1 MNKTITMLVAFDGT
15 GNHKKNDEKI
25 KDDSQTNV
33 AELVNRYNLPIGHK
47 FYEEGVGTVEL
58 TYQEIKIITEG
69 KAKKEDYYDSK
80 DMAFGLS
87 VKDKVISMLGKI
99 EEPIKD
105 ALKAGETIK
114 IDVTGFSRGAAS
126 ARDFVNEFNK
136 RYSQE
141 IQSGKISINNVILFD
156 TVATIYLANSYNEG
170 LNLNL
175 SENSA
180 KNIIQFT
187 AKDEKRENF
196 PLESLKDINGNLP
209 SNTKEF
215 ILFGVHS
222 NIGAGYKKVVVENT
236 IVKSEFISYLSENEL
251 ALKKAQLLNEGE
263 KLGLSVEFKEYS
275 TTHKG
280 IQYTQHKYNFIDT
293 KIISNELSSVSL
305 QLAIDE
311 LVKSGANI
319 NNTSTLNK
327 QIPNELIPYYNA
339 IKNGQDI
346 TPYEAIVQKYIHNSA
361 HDKTE
366 MFSNP
371 KDKFIDWLSN
381 RDSDG
386 KRDTYLNEPSKA
398 VNPENPLSFNNED
411 NLKKD
416 FIEYVKEN
424 YSINIAGVYHI
435 DNNSIKAIEDIKDY
449 LIEKFNA
456 NSLSDLNKDSI
467 EEKINTSKEVNTN
480 KTTINQEKEFN
491 EKIDNFSDF
500 TKVFMEN
507 TEPKESIEKIQKEIE
522 NIKHKETFDEKINKL
537 ENMNFKDFTSNTYI
551 EHQLL
556 NYRDKIVEEST
567 ISKESINNTFEPMSY
582 YFEQNSSTQ
591 NKSSIQMME

>member
-1 MNKTITMLVAFDGT
+1 MNKTITMLIAFDGT
-15 GNHKKNDEKI
+15 GNHKKNDEAI
-25 KDDSQTNV
+25 EDDSQTNV
-33 AELVNRYNLPIGHK
+33 AELVNRYNLPIEHK
-47 FYEEGVGTVEL
+47 FYKEGVGTVEL
-58 TYQEIKIITEG
+58 TEEQVQLVKDG
-69 KAKKEDYYDSK
+69 KAKKQDFYDSK

-87 VKDKVISMLGKI
+87 VKDKVISMLNRI
-99 EEPIKD
+99 EEPIRD
-105 ALKAGETIK
+105 ALEAAETIN

-136 RYSQE
+136 SYSKE

-156 TVATIYLANSYNEG
+156 TVATVYLANSYNEG

-215 ILFGVHS
+215 VLFGVHS

-236 IVKSEFISYLSENEL
+236 IVKSGFISYLSENEL
-251 ALKKAQLLNEGE
+251 ELKKTQFLNEGE

-293 KIISNELSSVSL
+293 KIISNELSNVSL

-319 NNTSTLNK
+319 NNTSILNK

-346 TPYEAIVQKYIHNSA
+346 TPYESIVQKYIHNSA

-381 RDSDG
+381 RDLDE
-386 KRDTYLNEPSKA
+386 KRDIYLNEPLKA

-411 NLKKD
+411 NLKED
-416 FIEYVKEN
+416 FIEYVKET
-424 YSINIAGVYHI
+424 YTINIAGVYHI

-449 LIEKFNA
+449 LIEKLNV

-467 EEKINTSKEVNTN
+467 EEKINNNSTIKQKE
-480 KTTINQEKEFN
+480 IFN
-491 EKIDNFSDF
+491 EKINDF
-500 TKVFMEN
+500 NDFVKAFMEG
-507 TEPKESIEKIQKEIE
+507 TEPKEDIEKLQKEIE
-522 NIKHKETFDEKINKL
+522 TIKQKETFDEKINDFN
-537 ENMNFKDFTSNTYI
+537 NMNFKDFTSNLYI
-551 EHQLL
+551 EHQFSKC
-556 NYRDKIVEEST
+556 RDEIIEKTTFSDIN
-567 ISKESINNTFEPMSY
+567 INNKEEYKPSFFQAFENNNS
-582 YFEQNSSTQ
+582 NSS
-591 NKSSIQMME
+591 NIQTLN